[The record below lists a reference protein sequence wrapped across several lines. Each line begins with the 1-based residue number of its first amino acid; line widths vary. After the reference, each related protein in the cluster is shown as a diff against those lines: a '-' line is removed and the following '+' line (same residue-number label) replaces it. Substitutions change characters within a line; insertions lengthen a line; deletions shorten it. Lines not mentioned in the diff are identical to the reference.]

1 MTNPVLQDVINKY
14 KYEVHQK
21 AIVMAPGTFSL
32 ETVQTPVKGLKSF
45 LVSIREAI
53 RAFFGSI
60 RSKVKQS
67 IKDGEEV
74 ANTTFLPDSEITMLK
89 SQGFTSVPRGCSI
102 WGYNNSERILE
113 KAVIEEVEVD
123 DERGKANR
131 KVVIQKPGF
140 VYFSAL
146 NEKSAKSKVGI
157 L

>member
-74 ANTTFLPDSEITMLK
+74 ANTTLLPDPEITMLQV
-89 SQGFTSVPRGCSI
+89 SEIGTIPRGCSI
-102 WGYNNSERILE
+102 WEYNNSARTVV
-113 KAVIEEVEVD
+113 KATIEEVEFGN
-123 DERGKANR
+123 GKRNAIIE
-131 KVVIQKPGF
+131 KEGCK
-140 VYFSAL
+140 YFYAL